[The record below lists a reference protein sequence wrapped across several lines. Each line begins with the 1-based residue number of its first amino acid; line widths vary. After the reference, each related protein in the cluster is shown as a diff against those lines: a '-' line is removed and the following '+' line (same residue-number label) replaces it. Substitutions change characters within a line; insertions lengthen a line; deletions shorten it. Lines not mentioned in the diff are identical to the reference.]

1 MSTTSIQYTDDPT
14 ASKECQSDGRSG
26 SGAQLLEPAALWFSL
41 PRGGRRR
48 VWNTGYGRPWAAET
62 GTIPVRWVWL
72 SGWLRGGSVPGHF
85 FFFLKRALPDS
96 GRRTAQALPKPDDA
110 TKHPRA
116 RHRPPRDRY
125 FLRHRRK
132 AGRPRS
138 LSNRPNM
145 APGRR
150 AHV

>member
-1 MSTTSIQYTDDPT
+1 MSTTSIQNTDDPT
-14 ASKECQSDGRSG
+14 ASKKCQGDGRSG
-26 SGAQLLEPAALWFSL
+26 SGAQLLETAALWLACQGNGSGTPVMAGLGLQRLGPSL
-41 PRGGRRR
+41 CAGCGCRAGSR
-48 VWNTGYGRPWAAET
+48 VAASRDT
-62 GTIPVRWVWL
+62 
-72 SGWLRGGSVPGHF
+72 F

-110 TKHPRA
+110 TKHPGA
-116 RHRPPRDRY
+116 RHRLPRDRY